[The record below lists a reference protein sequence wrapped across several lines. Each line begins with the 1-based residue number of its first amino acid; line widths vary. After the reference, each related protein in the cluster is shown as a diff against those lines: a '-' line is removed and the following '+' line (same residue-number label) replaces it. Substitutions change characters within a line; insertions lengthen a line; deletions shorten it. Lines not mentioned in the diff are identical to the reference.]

1 MRSSIACSRN
11 RRMGTTTK
19 RRRRPYQ
26 LDVHNRQSSRK
37 NGPRLSRHI
46 QRVIITVARYQ
57 RPILS
62 KLPWKVACPAASAS
76 SGCAIC
82 RLNGTSSSRRSDSLP
97 NNAVPDISNGAGSKI
112 AIAVGMR
119 GRAARRGILDTET
132 TRKRDLLPS
141 TDRQRRSGCERPHS
155 GRPNAKRPTRFQPDG
170 KVPSGMRLG
179 IRVGEL
185 SGNMKLSFQAAR
197 SIGLINGFC
206 GEGLPTI
213 DLAHADLSRGE
224 QRPEHHRGGVGRRQH
239 GLGLIRRLNSSC
251 NRSIAFV
258 VRRLP
263 GPNR

>member
-1 MRSSIACSRN
+1 VRKAPL
-11 RRMGTTTK
+11 
-19 RRRRPYQ
+19 RPPQ
-26 LDVHNRQSSRK
+26 RQKADEVSTRWQ
-37 NGPRLSRHI
+37 GAVR
-46 QRVIITVARYQ
+46 
-57 RPILS
+57 
-62 KLPWKVACPAASAS
+62 
-76 SGCAIC
+76 
-82 RLNGTSSSRRSDSLP
+82 
-97 NNAVPDISNGAGSKI
+97 NAV
-112 AIAVGMR
+112 
-119 GRAARRGILDTET
+119 
-132 TRKRDLLPS
+132 
-141 TDRQRRSGCERPHS
+141 
-155 GRPNAKRPTRFQPDG
+155 
-170 KVPSGMRLG
+170 G